1 VLLCFYERHFD
12 EQSFNVKGNFW
23 KSFLHVK
30 GGYMWQFGLEK
41 GMEFVE
47 FAKKIGNF
55 LSIGDFCPQKNS
67 SSKFTMFFFHVLDG
81 KHLINDKTI

>member
-1 VLLCFYERHFD
+1 
-12 EQSFNVKGNFW
+12 
-23 KSFLHVK
+23 
-30 GGYMWQFGLEK
+30 MWQFGFEK

-67 SSKFTMFFFHVLDG
+67 SSKFTMFFFQVLDG
-81 KHLINDKTI
+81 KQLINEKSIANMHEFSHTSQKN